1 MFVVLRTVTLT
12 KIKSKTEKLVIFC
25 SSQSTWIEA
34 DFQPILN
41 RLSGRKEETFCF
53 ANNHTDLSHLEFCD
67 LMIYH
72 NEVMINEK
80 EK

>member
-12 KIKSKTEKLVIFC
+12 KIKTEKLVIFC